1 MRWLLFLSRL
11 AFICGLSFLVSLG
24 IAMTRTE
31 NQEPISSTIIVIGYG
46 MGMVLVPL
54 TVLCYLLVGVATNKL
69 RKTVPLWLINANILF
84 LFILLYYI
92 FYLNDKYYHQG

>member
-31 NQEPISSTIIVIGYG
+31 YNEPVSSTIIMIGYG

-54 TVLCYLLVGVATNKL
+54 TVLCYLLVGVATNQL
-69 RKTVPLWLINANILF
+69 RKSVPLWLIIANIIF
-84 LFILLYYI
+84 LFVLLYYI
-92 FYLNDKYYHQG
+92 FYLNDPYYHQG